1 MGVKVNTPKSI
12 IFILLICWIFLF
24 DITVKS
30 SNNIGFLVF
39 WNSCLNKLWMKYKSS
54 HLTQLPSSLSER
66 IFFKTKPVGN
76 SLYSKKDLRKK
87 LLQAEK
93 IPKFWEVIFVNTL
106 PQFFFKWYN
115 ISRYMVLN
123 PSYIIWY
130 YILHLLFALHLPY
143 DISLWYY
150 LYISVMLLSLHISLY
165 SNTLMILPL
174 LYHTVLSHNILSLI
188 YHT

>member
-24 DITVKS
+24 DVTVKS

-54 HLTQLPSSLSER
+54 HLTQRPSYLTFSLSER
-66 IFFKTKPVGN
+66 FFFKTKPVGN

-130 YILHLLFALHLPY
+130 NILHLLFALHFPY
-143 DISLWYY
+143 GISFM
-150 LYISVMLLSLHISLY
+150 VLSLYFCNVIVTSY
-165 SNTLMILPL
+165 IPL
-174 LYHTVLSHNILSLI
+174 
-188 YHT
+188 

>member
-39 WNSCLNKLWMKYKSS
+39 WNSSLNKLWMKCKSS
-54 HLTQLPSSLSER
+54 HLTQRPSYLTFSLSER
-66 IFFKTKPVGN
+66 FFFKTKPVGN

-87 LLQAEK
+87 LLQTEK

-106 PQFFFKWYN
+106 PQFFCKWYN

-130 YILHLLFALHLPY
+130 NILHFLFALHFPY
-143 DISLWYY
+143 GISF
-150 LYISVMLLSLHISLY
+150 IVLSLYFCNVIVTSYIAL
-165 SNTLMILPL
+165 
-174 LYHTVLSHNILSLI
+174 
-188 YHT
+188 